1 MRRNCTGFCRKGEAA
16 GVHPEINHLDRQTKV
31 PHCRRLPGVR
41 EILLIV
47 SCSVFAEVLRRDG
60 ARWLTE
66 IVRGAEAMLTLA
78 SIGLNV
84 RTEELYEGL
93 DLAATGAADD

>member
-1 MRRNCTGFCRKGEAA
+1 
-16 GVHPEINHLDRQTKV
+16 
-31 PHCRRLPGVR
+31 
-41 EILLIV
+41 
-47 SCSVFAEVLRRDG
+47 LRRDG